1 MEEGMSNDKTF
12 EKNVS
17 LNTEFTRYA
26 LEHPDILDQIPN
38 GARLVFLPED
48 DPELCQRNIE
58 MAKAHPD
65 GDRPIAYVRMK
76 KVPQV
81 KTVMITVPE
90 IEIAGRG
97 EWQAERLA
105 QLARVPR

>member
-48 DPELCQRNIE
+48 DPELSQRNIE

-65 GDRPIAYVRMK
+65 GDRAVAYVRMK
-76 KVPQV
+76 KVSRVQ
-81 KTVMITVPE
+81 TVMVTVPE
-90 IEIAGRG
+90 IEVVSRHC
-97 EWQAERLA
+97 EQS
-105 QLARVPR
+105 

>member
-1 MEEGMSNDKTF
+1 MKREEGMSNDKTF

-48 DPELCQRNIE
+48 DPELCQRNLE

-65 GDRPIAYVRMK
+65 EDRPIAYVRMK

-81 KTVMITVPE
+81 QTVTVTIPE
-90 IEIAGRG
+90 VETVLRYS
-97 EWQAERLA
+97 EQAQKR
-105 QLARVPR
+105 

>member
-1 MEEGMSNDKTF
+1 MSNDKTF
-12 EKNVS
+12 GKNVG

-48 DPELCQRNIE
+48 DPELCQSNLE

-81 KTVMITVPE
+81 KTVMVTVPE
-90 IEIAGRG
+90 VEIA
-97 EWQAERLA
+97 
-105 QLARVPR
+105 

>member
-1 MEEGMSNDKTF
+1 MEVAGSSPVPPTGNRMRKVSNDKTF

-26 LEHPDILDQIPN
+26 LEHPEILDQIPN
-38 GARLVFLPED
+38 GARLIFLPED

-76 KVPQV
+76 KRERVALNEV
-81 KTVMITVPE
+81 TELE
-90 IEIAGRG
+90 IK
-97 EWQAERLA
+97 
-105 QLARVPR
+105 

>member
-12 EKNVS
+12 ERNVS
-17 LNTEFTRYA
+17 LNTEFMRYA

-38 GARLVFLPED
+38 SARLVFLPED
-48 DPELCQRNIE
+48 DPDLCKRNLE

-65 GDRPIAYVRMK
+65 GNRPIAYVRMK

-81 KTVMITVPE
+81 QTVMVTVPE
-90 IEIAGRG
+90 VEGVS
-97 EWQAERLA
+97 
-105 QLARVPR
+105 RV

>member
-1 MEEGMSNDKTF
+1 MEEGMNNDKTF

-17 LNTEFTRYA
+17 LNTEFTQYV

-38 GARLVFLPED
+38 GARLIFLPED
-48 DPELCQRNIE
+48 DLELCQINLE

-65 GDRPIAYVRMK
+65 GDRPTAYVRMK

-81 KTVMITVPE
+81 KTVMVTVPE
-90 IEIAGRG
+90 VEIAGRG
-97 EWQAERLA
+97 K
-105 QLARVPR
+105 